1 MVWLKW
7 LTVSMVM
14 TCGLLGA
21 GVQAQEFPSKPI
33 TLIVPYGSGGTD
45 TQYRKLAELAS
56 RSLGQPVVVE
66 NKPGGNGTIGPV
78 QMALNAKPD
87 GYTIAAGTV
96 SLLRQPHL
104 QKVNWNP
111 LTDFTW
117 IIGLG
122 GYSFAVVV
130 SDNSPFKTLA
140 DMVAW
145 AKANPGK
152 LTYGTPG
159 PGSSLHLLMA
169 DLAQRAGFTAIH
181 VPYKGGGEAT
191 TAMLGGHVMV
201 GVNNLGSVVAQVD
214 AKTARVLT
222 IFDAERLSRYPD
234 VPTAKELGYNLVYPS
249 AYGLV
254 GPRNMPPA
262 VVKRL
267 HDAFK
272 VAMEDPSNKAL
283 LDTLSQIPWYRSTE
297 DYTKWAVE
305 SYPMER
311 AFLERAGV
319 IKSN

>member
-1 MVWLKW
+1 MFLLKRLSLCVLVW
-7 LTVSMVM
+7 
-14 TCGLLGA
+14 CALLGA

-56 RSLGQPVVVE
+56 RSLGQPVIVE
-66 NKPGGNGTIGPV
+66 NKPGANGTLGPV
-78 QMALNAKPD
+78 LMAQNAKPD
-87 GYTIAAGTV
+87 GYTIASGTV
-96 SLLRQPHL
+96 SLLRQPYL
-104 QKVNWNP
+104 QNVNWNP

-122 GYSFAVVV
+122 GYSFAVTVRE
-130 SDNSPFKTLA
+130 DSPFKTLA
-140 DMVAW
+140 DMVKW
-145 AKANPGK
+145 AKANPGM

-159 PGSSLHLLMA
+159 QGSSLHLLME
-169 DLAQRAGFTAIH
+169 DLASRAGFTATH
-181 VPYKGGGEAT
+181 VPYKGGGETT

-201 GVNNLGSVVAQVD
+201 GVNNVSSVAAQVA
-214 AKTARVLT
+214 AKTARILT

-234 VPTAKELGYNLVYPS
+234 VPTAKQLGYNLVYPS

-272 VAMEDPSNKAL
+272 VAMEDPSNVAL
-283 LDTLSQIPWYRSTE
+283 LDTLSQISWYRSTE

-305 SYPMER
+305 SSPLER
-311 AFLERAGV
+311 SFLERAGV
-319 IKSN
+319 IKSK